1 MGEVILKL
9 FVFTQQPQIFLG
21 PAEMKLDAALN
32 HSLPGDVAPV
42 THDAGEY
49 LHACLNGSVNPSLH
63 HYDAAVGCSRTG
75 RGGAFP
81 RVLTICVIVLTYSL
95 STINVLSWLHGA
107 VMKLG
112 EAPRRRRRSGLGLS
126 PRLRGEERCRS
137 VDADRSQRILTRPNH
152 HL

>member
-9 FVFTQQPQIFLG
+9 FVFAQQPQIFLG

-42 THDAGEY
+42 THDAGDY
-49 LHACLNGSVNPSLH
+49 LHACLHGSVNPSLH

-112 EAPRRRRRSGLGLS
+112 RHPGGDAALGWACHRACGGKKGAGQLMLIVRRES
-126 PRLRGEERCRS
+126 
-137 VDADRSQRILTRPNH
+137 
-152 HL
+152 